1 MIWSAC
7 GTLVAL
13 LIRNPWYLLMLS
25 VIAFL
30 IKWKATRQRP
40 GGWMLRVYIGF
51 IVFPALM
58 NLLFSRVGDTV
69 LLQLPIKWIGGPYT
83 LEALLFGVA
92 AGIQIATLLTIMM
105 VFSDLVTPQDL
116 LRRTP
121 TVLLPAGVTAAIGLS
136 FIPRAQR
143 AFSALREAQQIRG
156 YKIKGIAD
164 IPRLVTPLVILSLEQ
179 SISVSESLVSR
190 GWSKVA
196 HDGWKRWLVILGLVS
211 LASGMAMLVLS
222 SNRLRLP
229 VGFLT
234 LGLLMI
240 GVGLRSGDRVH
251 RYRPEHWQSR
261 DSIIAGLSI
270 GICAAILFLSL
281 TSPAMLTFYPYP
293 SISAP
298 DFKTP
303 IALAIG
309 LLSSPY
315 WFLNDD

>member
-1 MIWSAC
+1 MVR
-7 GTLVAL
+7 L
-13 LIRNPWYLLMLS
+13 YL
-25 VIAFL
+25 
-30 IKWKATRQRP
+30 
-40 GGWMLRVYIGF
+40 GF
-51 IVFPALM
+51 MVLPALM

-69 LLQLPIKWIGGPYT
+69 LLQLPIRWIGGPYT
-83 LEALLFGVA
+83 LEAFLFGIT

-121 TVLLPAGVTAAIGLS
+121 TVLLPAGITAAIGLS

-156 YKIKGIAD
+156 YKAKGLAD

-196 HDGWKRWLVILGLVS
+196 NHGWKRWSVIFGLISVAAGLAMFVLTSNQPILPLGF
-211 LASGMAMLVLS
+211 LAIGVLS
-222 SNRLRLP
+222 
-229 VGFLT
+229 
-234 LGLLMI
+234 I
-240 GVGLRSGDRVH
+240 GAGLRSGDRVH
-251 RYRPEHWQSR
+251 RYRPERWQVW
-261 DSIIAGLSI
+261 DSIIAGVSL
-270 GICAAILFLSL
+270 GVCTLILFLSL
-281 TSPAMLTFYPYP
+281 TSPAMLMFYPYP

-298 DFKTP
+298 DFKIP
-303 IALAIG
+303 IAVAIG

-315 WFLNDD
+315 WCMNDD